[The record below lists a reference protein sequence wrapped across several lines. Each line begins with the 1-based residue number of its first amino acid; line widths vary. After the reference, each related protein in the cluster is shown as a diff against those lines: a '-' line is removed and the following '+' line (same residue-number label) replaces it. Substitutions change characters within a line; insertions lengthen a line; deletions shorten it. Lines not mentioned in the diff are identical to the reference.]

1 MKKLLGS
8 IESVLTFFLVFILIL
23 LLLIWLGPP
32 LERMLPEASQNLSD
46 ILHRAWEG
54 INNIGRR

>member
-1 MKKLLGS
+1 
-8 IESVLTFFLVFILIL
+8 VLTFFLVFILIL

-54 INNIGRR
+54 INSIGRR